1 MHATPHRP
9 ATAIATAQPITPY
22 TRWPRWA
29 NGLAPA
35 LLALLVACGGGSG
48 GTAATDATAQA
59 TAEQAAAQVQ
69 QQTLAALGQQLF
81 TDPNLSNPPGT
92 ACVACHQAATGFSNL
107 HGASIGVA
115 QGSLP
120 TSLGLRSPSQAA
132 YSAAIPKF
140 SFITDPQGAQ
150 IPAGGQFWDGR
161 ADTLAEQA
169 LLPLLNPLEMNN
181 PDQASVVSKVAAAPY
196 ARQFSAV
203 FGAAAL
209 SNTTQAFQQIGQA
222 IQAFEQSA
230 TFQAFSSK
238 YDAMV
243 QGKAVFTAAEQNGM
257 ALFQNPANGCAGCHR
272 MNPASSRPQDSPF
285 TNHLYFVE
293 GVPRNPQI
301 PRNADASFFDLGLCG
316 PERTPPVAPV
326 GVRITDYCGA
336 FQVPSLRNAALRP
349 ALMHNGAF
357 TSLAQVVDFYS
368 TRNSNPQHW
377 YGPSGIPNDLPA
389 QYQANLET
397 RKPPFNRRA
406 AAGPLL
412 SAAQASDLV
421 AFLRTLSDGY
431 TGP

>member
-1 MHATPHRP
+1 MST
-9 ATAIATAQPITPY
+9 TAHHFAPRVFHPSP
-22 TRWPRWA
+22 RRRWA
-29 NGLAPA
+29 YVLAPA
-35 LLALLVACGGGSG
+35 LLAVLVGCGGGGAGS
-48 GTAATDATAQA
+48 TADATAQA
-59 TAEQAAAQVQ
+59 SAEQAAAQVQ
-69 QQTLAALGQQLF
+69 QQSLVALGQQLF
-81 TDPNLSNPPGT
+81 NDPNLSTPPGT
-92 ACVACHQAATGFSNL
+92 ACVACHQPASGFSSL
-107 HGASIGVA
+107 HGAHGGVA

-132 YSAAIPKF
+132 YSAAIPRF
-140 SFITDPQGAQ
+140 GFITDPQGVQ

-161 ADTLAEQA
+161 ADTLAAQA
-169 LLPLLNPLEMNN
+169 LLPLLNPLEMAN

-209 SNTTQAFQQIGQA
+209 ANPSQAFQQIGLA

-230 TFQAFSSK
+230 SFQAFSSK
-238 YDAMV
+238 YDAV
-243 QGKAVFTAAEQNGM
+243 IQGKAVFTPAEQNGL
-257 ALFQNPANGCAGCHR
+257 ALFQNPANGCAACHR
-272 MNPASSRPQDSPF
+272 MNPASRNPQDSPF

-293 GVPRNPQI
+293 GVPRNAQI
-301 PRNADASFFDLGLCG
+301 PRNADASFYDLGLCG
-316 PERTPPVAPV
+316 PERTPPSAPV
-326 GVRITDYCGA
+326 GVRISDYCGA

-349 ALMHNGAF
+349 ALMHNGVF

-368 TRNSNPQHW
+368 TRNSDPQRW
-377 YGPSGIPNDLPA
+377 YGPAGIPNDLPA

-412 SAAQASDLV
+412 TPAQASDLV

-431 TGP
+431 SAAPTSP